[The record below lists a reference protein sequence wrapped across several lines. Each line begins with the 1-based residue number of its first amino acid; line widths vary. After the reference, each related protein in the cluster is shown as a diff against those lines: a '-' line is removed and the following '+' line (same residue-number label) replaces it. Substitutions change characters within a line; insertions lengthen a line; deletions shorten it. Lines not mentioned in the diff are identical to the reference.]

1 MFFYQCRLKPLSLFI
16 PGGLVDRYRRELRG
30 KSLDCEIFLLKL
42 NKLTDMVNTYF
53 SDLSNL

>member
-1 MFFYQCRLKPLSLFI
+1 
-16 PGGLVDRYRRELRG
+16 VDRYRRELRG